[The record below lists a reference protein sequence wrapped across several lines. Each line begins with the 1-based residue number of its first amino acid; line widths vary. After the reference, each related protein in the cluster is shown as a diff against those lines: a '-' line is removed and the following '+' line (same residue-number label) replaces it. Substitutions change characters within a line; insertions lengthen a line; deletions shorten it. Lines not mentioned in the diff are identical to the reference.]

1 MQAPLASPSEH
12 TCSCSRLP
20 PRLLARRQGVA
31 AAPPAA
37 RRRRC
42 AALERRHRAD
52 RIVCSAETVEASP
65 DEAST
70 SGVDRSGPAAAAEPA
85 LQAPKART
93 WELDFSSRP
102 ILDARGKKRWEL
114 LICDSDRAWTYSKY
128 FPNNKINSTQ
138 ARAPAAG
145 LLGMLCAVQYMPCQV
160 LCWCTLRCAGS
171 AGVRHGNSVRRH
183 PPLSTSRHHRSNRLL
198 CGACSCG
205 WR

>member
-1 MQAPLASPSEH
+1 MQAPLASPSEQS
-12 TCSCSRLP
+12 CSCSRLP
-20 PRLLARRQGVA
+20 PRLLVRRQRVA

-52 RIVCSAETVEASP
+52 RLVCSAETVEASP

-145 LLGMLCAVQYMPCQV
+145 LVGMLCAVDYMPCQV

-171 AGVRHGNSVRRH
+171 AGVRRGNSVRRH
-183 PPLSTSRHHRSNRLL
+183 PPLGTSGHHRSNRLL